1 MCPLASVPHSPE
13 HIARGALRPASKA
26 RLSGSRDRLGPE
38 AQRCPAA
45 QNWARRSQV
54 GRTAGEE
61 QGCGGLAWGR
71 PARLD
76 ARLQMQGRGDGG
88 RGAPA
93 LGPRPSAAL
102 LSPQRRGRPGSGDF
116 RGHQVRAARSLL
128 GRQLLQSGRRPHAD
142 PYPDPVVSKG
152 DPG

>member
-61 QGCGGLAWGR
+61 QGCGGLAWRR

-93 LGPRPSAAL
+93 LGPRQPCSPRKGEDGRVLEISAGIRYVQLAAY
-102 LSPQRRGRPGSGDF
+102 SDVSFF
-116 RGHQVRAARSLL
+116 RVDDGHTRTPIQTPL
-128 GRQLLQSGRRPHAD
+128 
-142 PYPDPVVSKG
+142 
-152 DPG
+152 